1 MTLKINYPEDK
12 TDFEN
17 MVACL
22 RALLILETINNL
34 EVSSDVKKIV
44 KKEVIKKL
52 CSTWNH
58 ICITN
63 KIV

>member
-12 TDFEN
+12 TDFED

-22 RALLILETINNL
+22 RALLIQETINNL
-34 EVSSDVKKIV
+34 EVGYEIKKIV

-52 CSTWNH
+52 CSTWNR
-58 ICITN
+58 IYITN

>member
-22 RALLILETINNL
+22 RALLIQETINNL

-52 CSTWNH
+52 CST
-58 ICITN
+58 
-63 KIV
+63 